1 MMRVCN
7 IANADYRVSP
17 IRTHK
22 EVQAEL
28 GRRGHYIPL
37 AQVGKIEQ
45 KAMKKIRAMIEDLEG
60 YWE

>member
-1 MMRVCN
+1 MRN
-7 IANADYRVSP
+7 GNYATADYRIAP

-22 EVQAEL
+22 QVQEEL

-45 KAMKKIRAMIEDLEG
+45 KAMKKIRAMIEDLAG